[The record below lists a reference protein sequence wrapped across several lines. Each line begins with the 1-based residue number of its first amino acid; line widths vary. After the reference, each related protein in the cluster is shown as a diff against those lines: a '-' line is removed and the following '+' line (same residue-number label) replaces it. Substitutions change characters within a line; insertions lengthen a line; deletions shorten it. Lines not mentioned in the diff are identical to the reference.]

1 MSRLML
7 TIVAAVNALPGL
19 LDAAAERDRLAEAV
33 RAYVDD
39 WDLLVEE
46 MRQTGLDEVVLT
58 MTPVG
63 EVTS

>member
-1 MSRLML
+1 ML